1 MNFRARIGAVLH
13 LPSGSCFDRLLI
25 TFENMNSGYANPYT
39 VASAAPTERAAF
51 IRKTYLHLAFAILA
65 FIGVEGLLLQQ
76 SWAPALIQKMTGGMG
91 WLIVLGA
98 FMGVSFLAERLA
110 ASDSSKGVQ
119 YAGLGIFVVAEAIIF
134 LPILFIAVNFAQDPL
149 VILKAGITTG
159 FVFGGL
165 TFAAFAT
172 GKDFSFL
179 RGFLMVG
186 GFVALGI
193 IVCSII
199 FGFNL
204 GTIFAGAMALFAAVA
219 ILYNTSNIIHHYR
232 TDQYVS
238 ASLSLFANVALLF
251 WYILQI
257 FMSRR

>member
-1 MNFRARIGAVLH
+1 MN
-13 LPSGSCFDRLLI
+13 
-25 TFENMNSGYANPYT
+25 TGYANPFT
-39 VASAAPTERAAF
+39 VAAAAPAERTAF
-51 IRKTYLHLAFAILA
+51 IRQTYLHLGFAILG
-65 FIGVEGLLLQQ
+65 FIAVEWFLLQQ
-76 SWAPALIQKMTGGMG
+76 SWAPSLVQKMTGGMG

-110 ASDSSKGVQ
+110 ASEASRGTQ
-119 YAGLGIFVVAEAIIF
+119 YAGLALFVVAEAIIF
-134 LPILFIAVNFAQDPL
+134 MPLLYMAAFYAQDHQ
-149 VILKAGITTG
+149 VILKAGVTTG

-193 IVCSII
+193 IIVSIL

-204 GTIFAGAMALFAAVA
+204 GTIFAGAMALFASIA

-238 ASLSLFANVALLF
+238 AALSLFASVALLF
-251 WYILQI
+251 WYILRI
-257 FMSRR
+257 FMSRD